1 MTFPIEY
8 IPYVNTIILA
18 VLLVLM
24 VVGFV
29 RGFMMSLI
37 DLLGTFVI
45 LLVAYFVSPLLASTF
60 TIAPHITFDVGVE
73 VLNTIIIDRINQ
85 LFWFVVVFVV
95 GSLVILFIK
104 PVVKVVEKLPVIKQL
119 NSLLGL
125 VLGFVKGYIIA
136 LIAIFVLSTPLIN
149 NGRIVIENSWL
160 GGIEESSG
168 LVLQLLENP
177 KEINEALQNVMNGNI
192 ISEEDKLALEEWLV
206 STITDAES
214 LEKIL
219 EVLNRE

>member
-29 RGFMMSLI
+29 RGFLMSLI